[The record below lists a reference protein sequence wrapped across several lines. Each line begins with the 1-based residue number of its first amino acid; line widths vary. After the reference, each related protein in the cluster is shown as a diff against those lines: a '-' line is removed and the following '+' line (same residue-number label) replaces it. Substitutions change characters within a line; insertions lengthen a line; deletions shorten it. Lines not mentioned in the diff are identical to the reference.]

1 MTIELT
7 TFSIFVSCIGLAIT
21 IGLGWTAWSR
31 NEYGWKCGVLELLR
45 MGLVCMAIATLLKP
59 EYVTVENP
67 KTAGT
72 VLFLHDTSASM
83 QTEDESDS
91 TGYHSRQTQ
100 LEPWLDK
107 DKWTDVPS
115 TTTIAYEPF
124 DSSEFSEK
132 GTNIQEGLMR
142 AVERYPDLQAIV
154 LASDGDWNIGG
165 NPIEAAKVLR
175 QRAIPVHSVSVGSE
189 QRLPDLAIHS
199 FELPTFA
206 VVGKPL
212 RVPFSVSSSLAQDT
226 DTTIQLILPDGT
238 KLNQTLRVPAMS
250 IAKGTFEWRPDKV
263 GEESIAIQIQHDP
276 RDRIA
281 SNDSKRVAISLRN
294 ESLKVLMIES
304 FPRWEYRYTRNALE
318 RDPGVEVHCYLLHPD
333 IKELGD
339 GRGYLQSFPNDET
352 LFDYDVVFLGDIGM
366 GADELTPS
374 QCQQLLRLV
383 QTQASGLVFM
393 PGMRGRQSSLLKSPL
408 EELFPVDM
416 DVARPRG
423 IGASKPGQFQ
433 LTEQGHQ
440 SLLTRFESNEQEN
453 EQVWR
458 GLPGFYWYAAVERA
472 RAGSQVLA
480 THERDANRFG
490 RIPLIVTKTFGNG
503 KVLFMGSDGAWRWR
517 KGVEDKYHYRF
528 WGQVVR
534 WMAYQ
539 RSMAAGESMR
549 LFHSPDRPNQGD
561 VVTLQANIMGSNG
574 EPLQDGTVTTTV
586 VDPNG
591 KTEIVSLMRDDPQAW
606 GLFRGEFRPKSGGEF
621 KLTTHCKQTGKSLD
635 STLFIQSTEREQIG
649 KPARPDVLR
658 DIANATRGK
667 FAPIHEIEEVLKIAT
682 MVREPE
688 PVERRLQLWSHPLW
702 GAAIL
707 FLLGLFWAGRK
718 WMGFV

>member
-7 TFSIFVSCIGLAIT
+7 TFSIFVSCVGLAIT

-31 NEYGWKCGVLELLR
+31 NEYGWKCGVLEFMRL
-45 MGLVCMAIATLLKP
+45 GLVCMAITTLLKP

-226 DTTIQLILPDGT
+226 DTTIQLILPDGA

-339 GRGYLQSFPNDET
+339 GRGYLQSFPNDEA

-458 GLPGFYWYAAVERA
+458 GLPGFYWYAAGERA

>member
-7 TFSIFVSCIGLAIT
+7 TFSICVSCVALAIT
-21 IGLGWTAWSR
+21 IGLGWTSWSR
-31 NEYGWKCGVLELLR
+31 NEYSWKCGVLELLR
-45 MGLVCMAIATLLKP
+45 LGLVCMAIATLLKP

-91 TGYHSRQTQ
+91 TGYHSRQIQ

-132 GTNIQEGLMR
+132 GTDIQEGLMR

-175 QRAIPVHSVSVGSE
+175 QRAVPVHSVSVGSE

-226 DTTIQLILPDGT
+226 DATIQLVLPDGT
-238 KLNQTLRVPAMS
+238 KRNQTLRVPAMS

-281 SNDSKRVAISLRN
+281 SNDTKRVAISLRN

-374 QCQQLLRLV
+374 QCQQLMRLV

-458 GLPGFYWYAAVERA
+458 SLPGFYWYAAVERA

-591 KTEIVSLMRDDPQAW
+591 KTELVSLMRDDPQAW

>member
-7 TFSIFVSCIGLAIT
+7 TFSIFVTCVGLAIT

-31 NEYGWKCGVLELLR
+31 NEYGWKCGVLEFMRL
-45 MGLVCMAIATLLKP
+45 GLVCMAITTLLKP

-339 GRGYLQSFPNDET
+339 GRGYLQSFPNDEA

>member
-1 MTIELT
+1 MTLELT
-7 TFSIFVSCIGLAIT
+7 TFSILVSCIGVAVT
-21 IGLGWTAWSR
+21 IVLGWTAWKR
-31 NEYGWKCGVLELLR
+31 NDYHWKSGVLEILR
-45 MGLVCMAIATLLKP
+45 FGLVCLAIITLLKP
-59 EYVTVENP
+59 EYVTVERP
-67 KTAGT
+67 TTEGT
-72 VLFLHDTSASM
+72 VLFLHDASASM

-107 DKWTDVPS
+107 DKWTGVPLS
-115 TTTIAYEPF
+115 TTIAKEPF
-124 DSSEFSEK
+124 DSSEYASK
-132 GTNIQEGLMR
+132 GTDIQEALMR
-142 AVERYPDLQAIV
+142 AVERYPDLQSIV
-154 LASDGDWNIGG
+154 LASDGDWNLGG

-175 QRAIPVHSVSVGSE
+175 QREIPVHAVLVGSE
-189 QRLPDLAIHS
+189 QRMPDLAIQS

-212 RVPFSVSSSLAQDT
+212 RVPFSISSSLAQDT
-226 DTTIQLILPDGT
+226 DATIQLEIPDGT
-238 KLNQTLRVPAMS
+238 KLSQTIRVPAMA

-263 GEESIAIQIQHDP
+263 GEESITIQIQHDP

-281 SNDSKRVAISLRN
+281 SNDSKRVAISFRS
-294 ESLKVLMIES
+294 ESLKVLMLES

-339 GRGYLQSFPNDET
+339 GRGYLQAFPQDEA
-352 LFDYDVVFLGDIGM
+352 LFAYDVVFLGDIGM
-366 GADELTPS
+366 GPDELTES
-374 QCQQLLRLV
+374 QCQQLRRLV
-383 QTQASGLVFM
+383 QSQASGLVFM
-393 PGMRGRQSSLLKSPL
+393 PGMRGRQSSLLNSPL
-408 EELFPVDM
+408 EELFPVDLET
-416 DVARPRG
+416 ARPRG
-423 IGASKPGQFQ
+423 VGASKPGQFQ

-440 SLLTRFESNEQEN
+440 SLLTRFEYNEQEN

-458 GLPGFYWYAAVERA
+458 SLPGFYWYASVERA
-472 RAGSQVLA
+472 RAGSQILA
-480 THERDANRFG
+480 THERDSNRFG

-539 RSMAAGESMR
+539 RSMATGESMR
-549 LFHSPDRPNQGD
+549 LFHAPDRPNEGD

-574 EPLQDGTVTTTV
+574 EPLEDGTVTTSV

-591 KTEIVSLMRDDPQAW
+591 KMEIVSLKRDDPQAW
-606 GLFRGEFRPKSGGEF
+606 GLFRGEFKPKMGGEF
-621 KLTTHCKQTGKSLD
+621 QLTTHCKQTGKTLE
-635 STLFIQSTEREQIG
+635 STLYIQSTEREQIG

-667 FAPIHEIEEVLKIAT
+667 FTSISDIEDVLKVATIA
-682 MVREPE
+682 REPQ

>member
-7 TFSIFVSCIGLAIT
+7 TFSIFVTCIGLAIT

-31 NEYGWKCGVLELLR
+31 NEYGWKCGVLEFMRL
-45 MGLVCMAIATLLKP
+45 GLVCMAITTLLKP

-189 QRLPDLAIHS
+189 QRMPDLAIHS

-339 GRGYLQSFPNDET
+339 GRGYLQAFPNDEA

>member
-7 TFSIFVSCIGLAIT
+7 TFSIFVTCIGLAIT

-31 NEYGWKCGVLELLR
+31 NEYGWKCGVLEFMRL
-45 MGLVCMAIATLLKP
+45 GLVCMAITTLLKP

-339 GRGYLQSFPNDET
+339 GRGYLQSFPNDEA

-503 KVLFMGSDGAWRWR
+503 KVLFMGTDGAWRWR